1 MKIIVVFNKFTD
13 EYIGITYATDA
24 MKLNEDACCDVH
36 FKYKT
41 LDMDPEVEVWQG
53 NFADGAVVPLGQQKT
68 VITETELDA
77 DCQDKIFREYRYYHQ
92 LNVVYGALDKIIEA
106 STIDESLLSEYR
118 SMRQYIDSIVSNNER
133 YKLAYAAQDGYEYRD
148 KAKER
153 EVLNAQLEGG
163 LHEVL
168 GREAHP
174 GTPQ

>member
-1 MKIIVVFNKFTD
+1 M
-13 EYIGITYATDA
+13 
-24 MKLNEDACCDVH
+24 
-36 FKYKT
+36 
-41 LDMDPEVEVWQG
+41 
-53 NFADGAVVPLGQQKT
+53 PLGQQKT

-92 LNVVYGALDKIIEA
+92 LNVVYGVLDKLIEA
-106 STIDESLLSEYR
+106 STIDESLLGEYR

-133 YKLAYAAQDGYEYRD
+133 YKMAYATQDGYEYRD